1 MQERTTPIYAEWGLP
16 DKVILNPD
24 PQATFSMHLTSAM
37 LYGKE
42 PRCFL
47 LQEDSIK
54 SSNSPMPALQ
64 CHVLAGSTITI

>member
-16 DKVILNPD
+16 DKVISNPD

-42 PRCFL
+42 PKCFL
-47 LQEDSIK
+47 L
-54 SSNSPMPALQ
+54 
-64 CHVLAGSTITI
+64 